1 MKTLIDSFIRDVTKV
16 FPMSKSEA
24 RRRLNEILEA
34 KEDEVWG
41 KANKKLRKIIK

>member
-1 MKTLIDSFIRDVTKV
+1 MKILIDSFIRDITKS

-24 RRRLNEILEA
+24 RRRLNEILKV

-41 KANKKLRKIIK
+41 KANKILEKLIK